1 MSQQQKDALK
11 EMIRNAPL
19 DIGGD
24 AIEQRTNFEKMLSA
38 QPLADD
44 VSTPSESSA
53 AFPS

>member
-24 AIEQRTNFEKMLSA
+24 VIEQRANFEKMLSA
-38 QPLADD
+38 QPLTEAGTGSVRQEHPRD
-44 VSTPSESSA
+44 
-53 AFPS
+53 